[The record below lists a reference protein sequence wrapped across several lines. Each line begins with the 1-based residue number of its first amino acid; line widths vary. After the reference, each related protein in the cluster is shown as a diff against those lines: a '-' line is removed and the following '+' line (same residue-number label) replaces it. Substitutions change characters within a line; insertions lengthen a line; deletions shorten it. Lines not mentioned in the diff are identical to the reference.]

1 MQKNVPFASSKQVGN
16 PVARWLALAG
26 VVGPPLFVAVF
37 TLAGFLRPG
46 YSPIH
51 QTVSDLGVGSNGWLV
66 DVSCV
71 IIGLLLSGF
80 AVGFALSLRP
90 ELHQGWRW
98 LIAVLLAL
106 HGLGLSI
113 AGIFTEAPTTVA
125 IHWLVGANLGLFG
138 PVVAFLVVG
147 LVLRRDT
154 LWRGWGTSL
163 LIASLF
169 TLVLLAIMAWAF
181 TPGTLLA
188 SMRLGGLMERVVLIE
203 IEAWYVI
210 FGWRL
215 FVLAGSHQRGGVQK
229 EQKSEPEQRRMG
241 VRG

>member
-1 MQKNVPFASSKQVGN
+1 MQKNVPFVSAKQVGD
-16 PVARWLALAG
+16 PVARWVVLGG
-26 VVGPPLFVAVF
+26 VVGPPLFVAVY

-71 IIGLLLSGF
+71 FIGLLLTGF
-80 AVGFALSLRP
+80 AVGFTLNLRP
-90 ELHQGWRW
+90 VLHQGWRW

-106 HGLGLSI
+106 HGLGLAI
-113 AGIFTEAPTTVA
+113 AGIFTEAPATVA

-138 PVVAFLVVG
+138 PVVTFLVTG
-147 LVLRRDT
+147 LVLRRDIR
-154 LWRGWGTSL
+154 WRGWGTSL
-163 LIASLF
+163 LIASLL
-169 TLVLLAIMAWAF
+169 TLVLLAIMAWVF

-203 IEAWYVI
+203 IEVWYVAL
-210 FGWRL
+210 GWRL
-215 FVLAGSHQRGGVQK
+215 FVLAGSQPVQK
-229 EQKSEPEQRRMG
+229 RELETAAKMKRR
-241 VRG
+241 RGES

>member
-1 MQKNVPFASSKQVGN
+1 MQKNIPFVSSKRVSY
-16 PVARWLALAG
+16 PMARWLALAG

-71 IIGLLLSGF
+71 ITGLLLSGF

-90 ELHQGWRW
+90 ELRQGWRW
-98 LIAVLLAL
+98 LIAVFLAL
-106 HGLGLSI
+106 HGLGLAI
-113 AGIFTEAPTTVA
+113 AGIFTEAPTTLA
-125 IHWLVGANLGLFG
+125 IHWLVGANLGLFV
-138 PVVAFLVVG
+138 PVVAFLFVG

-154 LWRGWGTSL
+154 QWHRWGTSL
-163 LIASLF
+163 LIASLL
-169 TLVLLAIMAWAF
+169 TLVLLAIMAWVF

-203 IEAWYVI
+203 IEVWYMAL
-210 FGWRL
+210 GWRL
-215 FVLAGSHQRGGVQK
+215 FVLAGSHQRVGSQQV
-229 EQKSEPEQRRMG
+229 
-241 VRG
+241 

>member
-1 MQKNVPFASSKQVGN
+1 MQKNIPFVSSKQVGN

-26 VVGPPLFVAVF
+26 VVGPPFFVAVF

-90 ELHQGWRW
+90 ELRQGWRW
-98 LIAVLLAL
+98 LIAVFLAL
-106 HGLGLSI
+106 HGLGLAI

-154 LWRGWGTSL
+154 WWRGWGTSL
-163 LIASLF
+163 LIAGLL
-169 TLVLLAIMAWAF
+169 TLVLLAIMVWIF

-203 IEAWYVI
+203 IEVWYVAL
-210 FGWRL
+210 GWRL
-215 FVLAGSHQRGGVQK
+215 FVLAGSHQRAGSQQV
-229 EQKSEPEQRRMG
+229 QKSELEQQRS
-241 VRG
+241 